1 MPDKDK
7 DKEKDPEKEKDEKAE
22 AAPATKKG
30 GRRKILLLGLPV
42 LGAILG
48 VVATMAVPKANS
60 AGKAKEKEEDGP
72 ESHINFCIPDV
83 KANLA
88 RSGGL
93 HFCGAEFL
101 VQVKTRKPDALEM
114 RLGLRGGGGGEGGAR
129 SEAPPLQ
136 GPVATAV
143 RDRIILLL
151 NAKSIDDLEGR
162 DKKELLKKEIRE
174 ELETI
179 IFPDKDGE
187 IETVLFKDLLIQ

>member
-1 MPDKDK
+1 M
-7 DKEKDPEKEKDEKAE
+7 
-22 AAPATKKG
+22 
-30 GRRKILLLGLPV
+30 
-42 LGAILG
+42 
-48 VVATMAVPKANS
+48 
-60 AGKAKEKEEDGP
+60 
-72 ESHINFCIPDV
+72 

-88 RSGGL
+88 RSGGF

-101 VQVKTRKPDALEM
+101 VQVKTRKPDAVEA
-114 RLGLRGGGGGEGGAR
+114 RLGLRGGGGEGGSRA
-129 SEAPPLQ
+129 EAPPLQ
-136 GPVATAV
+136 GSVATAV

-174 ELETI
+174 ELEPL